1 MQELEKNLGG
11 MDDEN
16 PDPRQM
22 GKMMR
27 KMCELTGEKMDG
39 VMEEVVRKLEEGAN
53 PEELEEKMGGQME
66 EMESE
71 DNGADA
77 SEDKGKKLRSPSD
90 PRKFSSARKNLQ
102 KTKAHASRVSS
113 TISGTSAIVRCTA
126 SGWQPARSFRSV
138 HRIVVARLRVS
149 WNGKTGSGFLG
160 TRAVPSCCLTDH
172 GLETTCNCG
181 ALPVVTGLF
190 PCAFSHHSENQ
201 PG

>member
-1 MQELEKNLGG
+1 MPIYEFYSPDTRKIYTFYSRSLQSSSITPICPCGKNFKMQKMYSGFSVTGSSSKKEELEETGHNKSEGDPFANMSEKQASQVMQELEKNLGG

-77 SEDKGKKLRSPSD
+77 SEDKGKKLRS
-90 PRKFSSARKNLQ
+90 RN
-102 KTKAHASRVSS
+102 
-113 TISGTSAIVRCTA
+113 
-126 SGWQPARSFRSV
+126 
-138 HRIVVARLRVS
+138 
-149 WNGKTGSGFLG
+149 
-160 TRAVPSCCLTDH
+160 
-172 GLETTCNCG
+172 
-181 ALPVVTGLF
+181 LPVTRDPVLYEMQDF
-190 PCAFSHHSENQ
+190 IR
-201 PG
+201 

>member
-1 MQELEKNLGG
+1 MSEKQASQVMQELEKNLGG

-77 SEDKGKKLRSPSD
+77 SEDKGKKLRS
-90 PRKFSSARKNLQ
+90 RN
-102 KTKAHASRVSS
+102 
-113 TISGTSAIVRCTA
+113 
-126 SGWQPARSFRSV
+126 
-138 HRIVVARLRVS
+138 
-149 WNGKTGSGFLG
+149 
-160 TRAVPSCCLTDH
+160 
-172 GLETTCNCG
+172 
-181 ALPVVTGLF
+181 LPVTRDPVLYEMQDF
-190 PCAFSHHSENQ
+190 IR
-201 PG
+201 